1 MSSNFDEFYVTLQQN
16 SFSTIALSETWLR
29 DNEHLLKHLRTP
41 GDNFVCNSRQQ
52 TRGAGVGAISKES
65 LVLQLENT
73 STKQMQHLNSH
84 G

>member
-16 SFSTIALSETWLR
+16 SFFTIALSETWLR

-52 TRGAGVGAISKES
+52 TRGGGVGAYIQGKFSFAVREY
-65 LVLQLENT
+65 
-73 STKQMQHLNSH
+73 LN
-84 G
+84 